1 MTSDKA
7 SARIWTLSNDNSQ
20 ENALNLSTDKI
31 WNKCTKKNLN
41 ETAGYKKLW

>member
-20 ENALNLSTDKI
+20 ENSLNLSTDKI
-31 WNKCTKKNLN
+31 WNKYTKKTL
-41 ETAGYKKLW
+41 TK